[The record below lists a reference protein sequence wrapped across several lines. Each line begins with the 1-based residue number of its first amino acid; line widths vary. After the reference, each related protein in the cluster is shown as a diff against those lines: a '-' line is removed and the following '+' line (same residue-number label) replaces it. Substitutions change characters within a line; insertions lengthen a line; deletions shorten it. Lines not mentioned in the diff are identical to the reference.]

1 MGWCCVQLASITQ
14 GSTFLLGKQQSNRT
28 TKVTVLVVTA
38 MPDGIQK
45 HAWEAGTFLGVLVQP
60 GLHSNF

>member
-1 MGWCCVQLASITQ
+1 MGWCCVQSANITQ
-14 GSTFLLGKQQSNRT
+14 GSTFPLGKQQSNKT
-28 TKVTVLVVTA
+28 AEVTVLVVTA

-45 HAWEAGTFLGVLVQP
+45 PAWEAGTFLGVLVQP